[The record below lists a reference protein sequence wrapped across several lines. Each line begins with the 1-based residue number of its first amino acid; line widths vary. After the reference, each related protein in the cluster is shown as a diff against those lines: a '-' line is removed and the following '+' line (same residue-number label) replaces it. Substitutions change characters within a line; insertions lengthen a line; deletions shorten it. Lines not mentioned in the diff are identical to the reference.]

1 VQKFREKENSR
12 NNEKAKT
19 NKTKQKL
26 TSTEL
31 FLPDNIFKAAAVFYC
46 LINYNMKS
54 RTST

>member
-12 NNEKAKT
+12 NNEKA
-19 NKTKQKL
+19 KTKQKL

-46 LINYNMKS
+46 LINYNMVS
-54 RTST
+54 RAST